1 MSNMINGNVDN
12 DDNDEMQTGSCAVS
26 DECEDEH
33 KACLCDSDK
42 LNTVREGGKEFLVA
56 KFKGTD
62 KFTGKMLLRNDI
74 GSLVRASFREFNGES
89 FVYYDVSGK
98 VRFSDMFSGEN
109 DIMERDDIERLCKSF
124 VKLTA
129 DVRDHLLD
137 IEETRISP
145 ETVFYDPENKIYK
158 FLYIPEGS
166 SSAGCRCKG
175 NCSGCGNKDHADDP
189 DDPEE
194 DEDIAA
200 ISFSEGVKAVWDRV
214 MEKFDHQSDM
224 DSIARVY
231 DIYRR
236 ISMQS
241 FDLEKVFAPVKKQNI
256 ESSGTQKEEVESF
269 SKDRLI
275 ENISGERRCTLE
287 NKADI
292 TFFKDSHNSETETS
306 VKTSEKQETK
316 ASVQSLFEGLKTK
329 LAGNAGFFSGQ
340 KTGKENDPFTDRNK
354 RIEEISGKMDEEE
367 KLGFK
372 IRNHLADN
380 SGNIFKVLMC
390 VAVLFLIMAVLPGS
404 VAFKPPTAACVGVF
418 LVSVAVAVYA
428 RKLGKDKA
436 ESEADGK
443 V

>member
-1 MSNMINGNVDN
+1 MSNMIKVSADN
-12 DDNDEMQTGSCAVS
+12 DDDMQTGSCAAA

-33 KACLCDSDK
+33 KACLCGNDK

-56 KFKGTD
+56 KFKGADT
-62 KFTGKMLLRNDI
+62 FAGKMLLRNDI
-74 GSLVRASFREFNGES
+74 GSLVGPSLREFNGES
-89 FVYYDVSGK
+89 LIYYDVSGK
-98 VRFSDMFSGEN
+98 VRFSDMFTGEN

-137 IEETRISP
+137 IEETKISP
-145 ETVFYDPENKIYK
+145 ETVFYDPENKSYK
-158 FLYIPEGS
+158 FLYIPGGS

-175 NCSGCGNKDHADDP
+175 NCSGCGNKDHTDNP

-224 DSIARVY
+224 ESIARVY

-241 FDLEKVFAPVKKQNI
+241 FDPEEVFAPVKKQRNEKPEI
-256 ESSGTQKEEVESF
+256 KTEEDECF
-269 SKDRLI
+269 SRDRLI
-275 ENISGERRCTLE
+275 ETISGESQGTVE

-292 TFFKDSHNSETETS
+292 TFFKDSYNHETEPS
-306 VKTSEKQETK
+306 VKPVEKLETK

-329 LAGNAGFFSGQ
+329 LAGNAGFFPGQ
-340 KTGKENDPFTDRNK
+340 KTEKENETFTNRDK
-354 RIEEISGKMDEEE
+354 RIEEISGKMDDEE

-390 VAVLFLIMAVLPGS
+390 VAVLFLILAALPGS

-436 ESEADGK
+436 ESETEGK